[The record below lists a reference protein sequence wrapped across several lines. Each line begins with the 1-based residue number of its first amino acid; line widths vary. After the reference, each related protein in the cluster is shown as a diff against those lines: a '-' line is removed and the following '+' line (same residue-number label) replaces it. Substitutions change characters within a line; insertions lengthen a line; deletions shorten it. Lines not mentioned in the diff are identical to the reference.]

1 MAPLMAPGQQEP
13 VPLTW
18 LFNFVK
24 PHAVRVTST
33 SGGNHVPSS
42 YHWVHRAVDCVGPA
56 AAMAKL
62 HQAALAKPAL
72 FREAFYDP
80 SGRYVKNGAV
90 RKGKVGGH
98 LDHVHLA
105 R

>member
-1 MAPLMAPGQQEP
+1 MAPGQTEP

-24 PHAVRVTST
+24 PHAVRISST

-42 YHWVHRAVDCVGPA
+42 YHWVYRAVDCVGSA
-56 AAMAKL
+56 AAMSQL
-62 HQAALAKPAL
+62 HRAALARPTW

-80 SGRYVKNGAV
+80 TGRYVKNGV
-90 RKGKVGGH
+90 IRKGKIGGH
-98 LDHVHLA
+98 SDHVHLA

>member
-1 MAPLMAPGQQEP
+1 MPAGQSEP

-18 LFNFVK
+18 LFNYVK
-24 PHAVRVTST
+24 PYAVRVTST

-42 YHWVHRAVDCVGPA
+42 YHWVHRAVDVVGSA
-56 AAMAKL
+56 AEMSKL
-62 HQAALAKPAL
+62 HRSALARPQL

-80 SGRYVKNGAV
+80 TGKYVKNGVV
-90 RKGKVGGH
+90 RSGKVGGH
-98 LDHVHLA
+98 SDHVHLA